1 MIRSPNI
8 GFKFQ
13 EELAVVMRVVQLRD
27 RIDPVLSRGLHELS
41 MTLGVLARIDS
52 DVYEVFAVKSD
63 AGVYVPGDRFA
74 LGDTLCRRVFEGS
87 ESLAVANLEDISIAL
102 SHPLYLDLPLESYIG
117 APVYQDD
124 AIWGCVDFTSMA
136 PRDKPFSQEEID
148 KVTGYAREIGEILAT
163 E

>member
-1 MIRSPNI
+1 MFRSPNI

-41 MTLGVLARIDS
+41 MTLGVLARVES

-74 LGDTLCRRVFEGS
+74 LGDSLCRRVIERR
-87 ESLAVANLEDISIAL
+87 ETLVVANLDDISITMN
-102 SHPLYLDLPLESYIG
+102 HPLYRDLPLESYIG
-117 APVYQDD
+117 APVYKNDTV
-124 AIWGCVDFTSMA
+124 WGCIDFTSMA
-136 PRDKPFSQEEID
+136 PHENPFSQEEID
-148 KVTGYAREIGEILAT
+148 RVTGYAREIGEILAAD
-163 E
+163 

>member
-1 MIRSPNI
+1 MFRSLNI

-27 RIDPVLSRGLHELS
+27 RINPVLSRGLHELS

-52 DVYEVFAVKSD
+52 DVYELFAVKSD

-74 LGDTLCRRVFEGS
+74 LGDTLCRQVIEGR
-87 ESLAVANLEDISIAL
+87 ESLAVANLDDISVKL
-102 SHPLYLDLPLESYIG
+102 SHPLYRDLPGKS
-117 APVYQDD
+117 A
-124 AIWGCVDFTSMA
+124 
-136 PRDKPFSQEEID
+136 KFSLPN
-148 KVTGYAREIGEILAT
+148 KLAYN